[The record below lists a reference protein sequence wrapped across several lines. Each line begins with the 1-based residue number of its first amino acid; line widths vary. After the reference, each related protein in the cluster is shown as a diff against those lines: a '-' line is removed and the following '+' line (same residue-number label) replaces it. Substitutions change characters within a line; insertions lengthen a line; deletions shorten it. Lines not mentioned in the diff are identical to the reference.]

1 MFALTQGF
9 GLTEPTVGGER
20 FDKKNSMDWDCV
32 CGLV

>member
-20 FDKKNSMDWDCV
+20 FDKKNSMGWD